1 VLDILH
7 VLIPVAVAFP
17 LCFPTV
23 KVIVKAIE
31 DGDCELFAIGYFMC
45 VAVFAIVGA
54 VGLALSL
61 SPLYGYTFFLG
72 VAVCDAFTL
81 VETLI
86 LIYRHSEKGKEKE
99 VMQNNGMEQIER

>member
-7 VLIPVAVAFP
+7 VLIPVAVTFP
-17 LCFPTV
+17 LYFPTV

-31 DGDCELFAIGYFMC
+31 DRDCELFAIGYFMC

-54 VGLALSL
+54 VGLALSR

-81 VETLI
+81 AVTLI
-86 LIYRHSEKGKEKE
+86 LIYRHGGKGKGKEGVWRK
-99 VMQNNGMEQIER
+99 

>member
-1 VLDILH
+1 VINILH
-7 VLIPVAVAFP
+7 ILIPVAVTFP

-31 DGDCELFAIGYFMC
+31 DRDCELLAIGYFMC
-45 VAVFAIVGA
+45 VVVFAIVGA
-54 VGLALSL
+54 IGLTLSL
-61 SPLYGYTFFLG
+61 SPVYGYTFFLG

-86 LIYRHSEKGKEKE
+86 LIYRHSGKGKEKE
-99 VMQNNGMEQIER
+99 VMQSGEME